1 MSVYNG
7 EAFLKE
13 AIESILNQT
22 FDNFEFIIINDNS
35 GDSSLDIL
43 TSYKDRRIKLINNE
57 TNIGLTKSLNKG
69 LKVASGK
76 YIARMDADDIA
87 YNYRLEKQYN
97 FLEHNNEIGV
107 LGTQAISNG
116 KFFKYKI
123 VHPTSDYLIKWKL
136 FFSNP
141 IVHPSVMYH
150 KTLIESI
157 GGYNENRL
165 YGQDYDL
172 WVRLIPI
179 TKFANLDTVCL
190 FLRRHKEN
198 ISIKKKS
205 KQRINAIQ
213 TLDALFSKI
222 LKRKFTF
229 KELESFFYH
238 EFETKLERENT
249 NIIIDE
255 LFSFFLNNN
264 KLTNDEKNTIINEK
278 QKLQLEIN
286 YPLRSKIMHLI
297 GLQ

>member
-7 EAFLKE
+7 EPFLVE

-22 FDNFEFIIINDNS
+22 FDNFEFIIINDS
-35 GDSSLDIL
+35 SSDSSLDIL
-43 TSYKDRRIKLINNE
+43 TSYTDRRIKLINND

-87 YNYRLEKQYN
+87 YKYRLEKQYN

-116 KFFKYKI
+116 KFLNYKI
-123 VHPTSDYLIKWKL
+123 KHPTSDYHIKWKL

-157 GGYNENRL
+157 GGYNENKL

-179 TKFANLDTVCL
+179 TKFANLDKACI
-190 FLRRHKEN
+190 FLRRHREN
-198 ISIKKKS
+198 ISIKKES
-205 KQRINAIQ
+205 KQRVYAIQ
-213 TLDALFSKI
+213 TINALYSEI
-222 LKRKFTF
+222 LERKFTVR
-229 KELESFFYH
+229 ELESFFYH
-238 EFETKLERENT
+238 KFETKLDRDNT
-249 NIIIDE
+249 NSIIDE
-255 LFSFFLNNN
+255 LFDFFLRNN
-264 KLTNDEKNTIINEK
+264 KLTDNEKNIIINEK

-286 YPLRSKIMHLI
+286 YPLRSKIMNLI